1 MKETLGIDEALERIP
16 MGLFQY
22 RMLLMCGFAF
32 MADALEVNLLS
43 FLATCA
49 GDEWHLSNAKQAS
62 ITGVVFA
69 GIIVGSLWW
78 GMFADKYGRKATFIL
93 VSVIITAGGFLT
105 GAASSFAVLLIIR
118 SIVGFGIG
126 GASVPFDLLA
136 EFMPSSHRG
145 HFLIYVE
152 YFWTIGSM
160 LVTGLAW
167 LCLDQYGWK
176 VLAILTAIPVALTSL
191 LSIRYLPESPRWLL
205 ANKKDDAAV
214 KIIQK
219 CALVNG
225 HNIQDF
231 SLYPLIP
238 DYHESA
244 TYSSMMT
251 DPAMRKVCIP
261 LALVWMG
268 FGFTYYGV
276 ILFISRIFS
285 NASDDDGSSTCSFDY
300 SSIFY
305 NSLSELGGVTMSALV
320 VGMGR
325 VRTQTVFYCLS
336 GVTVLLMGLVKGKG
350 AILATSFLA
359 RMAIMT
365 ASVNTYTIILWLL
378 SLSQFNSLLF
388 V

>member
-1 MKETLGIDEALERIP
+1 MKETMDIDHALEQIP

-43 FLATCA
+43 YLATCA
-49 GDEWHLSNAKQAS
+49 GAEWHLSNTKQAS

-78 GMFADKYGRKATFIL
+78 GVFADRYGRKVAFVL
-93 VSVIITAGGFLT
+93 VSTIITAAGFVT
-105 GAASSFAVLLIIR
+105 GAANSFTTLLIIR
-118 SIVGFGIG
+118 SIVGFGLG

-145 HFLIYVE
+145 HFLIYIE
-152 YFWTIGSM
+152 YFWTFGSM
-160 LVTGLAW
+160 FVTGLAW

-191 LSIRYLPESPRWLL
+191 LSIIYLPESPRWLL
-205 ANKKDDAAV
+205 ANKKDEAAV
-214 KIIQK
+214 KIIQQS
-219 CALVNG
+219 ALVNG
-225 HNIQDF
+225 HSLPDF
-231 SLYPLIP
+231 SLHPLTP
-238 DYHESA
+238 DSYESA
-244 TYSSMMT
+244 TYSSMLL

-261 LALVWMG
+261 LAMVWMI

-285 NASDDDGSSTCSFDY
+285 TSGGDDDNSNTCSFDY

-305 NSLSELGGVTMSALV
+305 NSISELGGVTISAIA
-320 VGMGR
+320 VGTGR
-325 VRTQTVFYCLS
+325 VRTQSIFYLLS
-336 GVTVLLMGLVKGKG
+336 GITVLLIGFVKSNG
-350 AILATSFLA
+350 AFIAVSFLA
-359 RMAIMT
+359 RMTIMT
-365 ASVNTYTIILWLL
+365 ASVSFFTQYFLYH
-378 SLSQFNSLLF
+378 QCK
-388 V
+388 